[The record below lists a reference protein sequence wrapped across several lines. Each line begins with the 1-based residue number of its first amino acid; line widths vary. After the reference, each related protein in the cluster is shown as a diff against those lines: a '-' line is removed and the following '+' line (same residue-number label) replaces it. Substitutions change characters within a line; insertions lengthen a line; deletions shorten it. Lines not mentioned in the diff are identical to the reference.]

1 MTEVG
6 PSRISRI
13 VTLYGGDTSPE
24 AFVRIVPVTSLPHAS
39 MACVMVVTAAEDACK
54 KRRERCWSA
63 GGERASGLVSVFVP
77 KGASVEDE
85 VETEQL
91 AKSGSLKSMRGCL

>member
-1 MTEVG
+1 MG

-13 VTLYGGDTSPE
+13 VTLYGGDTSPA
-24 AFVRIVPVTSLPHAS
+24 AFVMIVPVTSLPHAS
-39 MACVMVVTAAEDACK
+39 TACVMVVTAAEDACK

-63 GGERASGLVSVFVP
+63 AGGEHGGGLVGAIVS
-77 KGASVEDE
+77 KGASVKDE

-91 AKSGSLKSMRGCL
+91 AKSGSLKSMRSGP